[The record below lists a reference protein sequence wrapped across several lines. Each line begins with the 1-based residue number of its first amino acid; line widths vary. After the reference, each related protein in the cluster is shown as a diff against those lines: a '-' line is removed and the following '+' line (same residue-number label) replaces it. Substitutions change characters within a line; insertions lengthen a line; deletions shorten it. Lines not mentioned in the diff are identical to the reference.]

1 MTEATEATE
10 ATETDV
16 TEDGGVTRVTVAGLT
31 APEPVPAGSAS
42 EESASEEPASK
53 APSGEGV
60 PEAESEEAVA
70 EVVEIPRQQSAGT
83 AADADSETGGT
94 ARR

>member
-1 MTEATEATE
+1 MTEATGDGSG
-10 ATETDV
+10 TDV
-16 TEDGGVTRVTVAGLT
+16 TEGGGATRVAVAGLT
-31 APEPVPAGSAS
+31 APPAPAPEGPVPAGSAS
-42 EESASEEPASK
+42 E

-60 PEAESEEAVA
+60 PEAEPEEAVA

-83 AADADSETGGT
+83 AADTDSETGEP